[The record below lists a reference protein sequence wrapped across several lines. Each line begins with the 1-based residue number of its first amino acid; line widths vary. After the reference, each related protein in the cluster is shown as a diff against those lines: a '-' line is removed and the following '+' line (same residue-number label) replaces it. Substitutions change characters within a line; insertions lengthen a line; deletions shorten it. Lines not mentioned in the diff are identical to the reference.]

1 MTALNNPLKQ
11 YFRRPAVYLSL
22 PSKGKFYQENVIET
36 TPTGELPVFP
46 MTAIDEITMK
56 TPDALFNG
64 VAMAELIKSCI
75 PSIKDPWAI
84 NNIDFDAILIAIRAA
99 EGKNEMEIDSQC
111 PSCSEVNS
119 YGLNL
124 LSMLSSITSG
134 DFDNPL
140 QINDLKVKF
149 KPITYKQMNEASLI
163 QLEVQKEFI
172 QLESTEDQ
180 KEKNEKQKE
189 LIKKLTTTTMKLLT
203 EAIEYIETPT
213 TKVEEKEFIYDFLIN
228 CDKGTYL
235 TVRDYNVELKGK
247 SEIKPLQVKCP
258 NCSHEYNQP
267 FTLNV
272 SDFFG

>member
-1 MTALNNPLKQ
+1 MTVLNNPLKQ
-11 YFRRPAVYLSL
+11 YFRRPAVYLTL
-22 PSKGKFYQENVIET
+22 PSKGKFYAEGVVEET
-36 TPTGELPVFP
+36 PNGDIPVYP

-75 PSIKDPWAI
+75 PNIKDPWAI
-84 NNIDFDAILIAIRAA
+84 NNVDFDAILIAIRAA

-111 PSCSEVNS
+111 PNCSEVNS

-124 LSMLSSITSG
+124 LSMLSSITAG
-134 DFDNPL
+134 DFDVPM
-140 QINDLKVKF
+140 QIHDLKIKF
-149 KPITYKQMNEASLI
+149 KPISYKQMNNAALI
-163 QLEVQKEFI
+163 QMEIQKEFI
-172 QLESTEDQ
+172 QSDSEEDQ
-180 KEKNEKQKE
+180 QVKNNKQKE
-189 LIKKLTTTTMKLLT
+189 LVKKLTTTTMNLLT

-213 TKVEEKEFIYDFLIN
+213 TKVEEKEFIADFLTN
-228 CDKGTYL
+228 CDKNTY
-235 TVRDYNVELKGK
+235 VSIRDHNIELKSK

-258 NCSHEYNQP
+258 NCSHEYQQP